1 MPLTGI
7 EGAITGVVERVTPSV
22 VTISTIE
29 MRRART
35 WRGDGVFPA
44 QGMGSGVVV
53 GSPGHIVT
61 NYHVVR
67 NARSAEVVLHDG
79 RRLKAEFLG
88 GDPGYDLAVLRV
100 EADDLVPLPL
110 ADSDTLKV
118 GQLAIAIGSPFGHV
132 LNGPTVTVGVV
143 SALRRR
149 LATERGLVDDLVQT
163 DAPINPG
170 NSGGPLLNTK
180 GEVIGINT
188 AIIPYAQGIGFAV
201 PANVVRDAVDQ
212 LLRYGR
218 IIRPWV
224 GVAGVT
230 AATPLARRLGA
241 PDDPGVVVVEV
252 EPGSPAEAAGVRP
265 GDLLVRADG
274 RDVRAVEDLQAA
286 VRGHRPGDTMRATVR
301 RPEGERQLSIRVAER
316 RPEGE

>member
-7 EGAITGVVERVTPSV
+7 EGAITSVVERVTPSV
-22 VTISTIE
+22 VTISTVE
-29 MRRART
+29 MRRAR
-35 WRGDGVFPA
+35 GYGVFPA

-53 GSPGHIVT
+53 GAPGHIVT

-67 NARSAEVVLHDG
+67 NARSAEVVLPDG
-79 RRLKAEFLG
+79 RRLQAEFLG

-100 EADDLVPLPL
+100 AADLPPPPL
-110 ADSDTLKV
+110 ADSESLKV

-132 LNGPTVTVGVV
+132 LNGPSVTVGVV
-143 SALRRR
+143 SAVRRR
-149 LATERGLVDDLVQT
+149 LATERGVVDDLIQT

-201 PANVVRDAVDQ
+201 PAHIVKDAVDQ

-252 EPGSPAEAAGVRP
+252 EPGSPAEAAGVMP
-265 GDLLVRADG
+265 GDLLVKADG
-274 RDVRAVEDLQAA
+274 RDLRQVEDLQAA
-286 VRGHRPGDTMRATVR
+286 VRRRHPGDVLKATVR
-301 RPEGERQLSIRVAER
+301 RPEGERTLSIRVAER
-316 RPEGE
+316 RSESE